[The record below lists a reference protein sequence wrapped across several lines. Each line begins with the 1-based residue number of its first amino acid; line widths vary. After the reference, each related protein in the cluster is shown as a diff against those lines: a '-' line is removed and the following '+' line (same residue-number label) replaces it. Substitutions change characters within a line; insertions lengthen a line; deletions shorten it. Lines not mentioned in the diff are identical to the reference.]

1 MKITE
6 QAIVYLKG
14 SPSEDGRPVV
24 TLSPE
29 DSPVVRPYSGDL
41 HVCYLVDKGQSYG
54 YVQNHHLEDDGISAD
69 DLHQIGLRN
78 LKRLITQRNAKV
90 QPHGNLFAFLA
101 GGDFEA
107 SVMLLDEFWEGEFRK
122 FVTGK
127 YAAAIPA
134 RDVLAFCDVDSA
146 KGITELQAV
155 INRIWPTGN
164 HLISDK
170 IYVRQTTGWRALS
183 LAVNPD

>member
-6 QAIVYLKG
+6 QAIAYLKG
-14 SPSEDGRPVV
+14 SPLEDGRPVV
-24 TLSPE
+24 TLSPK

-54 YVQNHHLEDDGISAD
+54 YIQNHHLEDDGISAD

-78 LKRLITQRNAKV
+78 LKHLIGQSSTRV
-90 QPHGNLFAFLA
+90 QPYGKVFTFLA
-101 GGDFEA
+101 GGDFGA

-122 FVTGK
+122 FVIGR

-134 RDVLAFCDVDSA
+134 RDVLAFCDVESGD
-146 KGITELQAV
+146 GITELQGV
-155 INRIWPTGN
+155 INRVWPTGN

-170 IYVRQTTGWRALS
+170 VYVRQIAGWRALS
-183 LAVNPD
+183 LDDKSD